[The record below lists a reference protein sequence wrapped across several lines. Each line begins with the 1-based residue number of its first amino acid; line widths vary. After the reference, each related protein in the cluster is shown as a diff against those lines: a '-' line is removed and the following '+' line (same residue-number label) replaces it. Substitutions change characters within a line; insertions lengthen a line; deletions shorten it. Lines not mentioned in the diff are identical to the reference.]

1 MLLAVLY
8 ALIVTCLSVY
18 GFHSLALAILYLTHR
33 KRAATLSQTVPPL
46 DEAALPSVTVQVPL
60 YNEMYVVERVIDA
73 VAALEYPRER
83 IQIQILDDSTDAT
96 TKLAL
101 ARADFYA
108 RQGIDITV
116 LRRPARQGF
125 KAGALA
131 WGLTQAK
138 GEYIAI
144 FDADFCPRPDFL
156 LRTIPHFI
164 ARPRLGMV
172 QTRWSHLNATHSLLT
187 RAQALALD
195 GHFVVEQAGRNFAGL
210 LTSFNGAAGVW
221 RRRCIEEAGG
231 WQDDTL
237 CEDLD
242 LSYRAQLA
250 GWECLYL
257 PSVDAPAELPPQI
270 AAFKLQQAR
279 WAQGSIQV
287 LRKLGG
293 ATLRSRRLKWT
304 QKVMGLLHL
313 SNYLP
318 FPLILLALLLSLPL
332 LLVSEPQRFTPD
344 WVGLA
349 FLGPLLVYSL
359 SQKQLYRRWWLNM
372 LVFPLLVLIGIGI
385 AWNNTKGVW
394 RGLVGQ
400 KDEFARTPKFRL
412 EGKGEHRINNCY
424 ALPLSDS
431 VVGEIALMFYAL
443 IAVMV
448 ARITGQKE
456 LLPILWLH
464 VISFGTVAGLEIV
477 QTAAYK
483 ATSRHAVPPQMPDS
497 SFRRNGRAHVA
508 Q

>member
-1 MLLAVLY
+1 MFLAVLY
-8 ALIVTCLSVY
+8 ALVVVCLSLY
-18 GFHSLALAILYLTHR
+18 GFHSLTLAILYLTHR
-33 KRAATLSQTVPPL
+33 KRGAALLQTAPPL
-46 DEAALPSVTVQVPL
+46 CEAALPSVTVQVPL

-73 VAALEYPRER
+73 VAALDYPRER
-83 IQIQILDDSTDAT
+83 LQIQILDDSTDAT
-96 TKLAL
+96 TALAL
-101 ARADFYA
+101 ARADFYS

-116 LRRPARQGF
+116 LRRPTRQGF

-131 WGLTQAK
+131 WGLSQAK

-156 LRTIPHFI
+156 LRTIPHFV

-172 QTRWSHLNATHSLLT
+172 QTRWSHLNADHSLLT
-187 RAQALALD
+187 RAQALAID
-195 GHFVVEQAGRNFAGL
+195 GHFVVEQVGRNFAGL
-210 LTSFNGAAGVW
+210 LTSFNGAGGVW

-293 ATLRSRRLKWT
+293 AILRSRRLKWT

-313 SNYLP
+313 SNYLA
-318 FPLILLALLLSLPL
+318 FPLIVLALLLSLPL
-332 LLVSEPQRFTPD
+332 LLVPDSQRFTLD
-344 WVGLA
+344 WLGLA

-359 SQKQLYRRWWLNM
+359 SQKQLYRRWWLKM
-372 LVFPLLVLIGIGI
+372 LVFPLLVLIGIGV
-385 AWNNTKGVW
+385 AWNNAKAVW

-400 KDEFARTPKFRL
+400 EDEFARTPKFRL
-412 EGKGEHRINNCY
+412 EGKGERWAGSSY
-424 ALPLSDS
+424 SLPLSDS
-431 VVGEIALMFYAL
+431 VVGEVALMLYAL
-443 IAVMV
+443 V
-448 ARITGQKE
+448 AAIMARVTGQE
-456 LLPILWLH
+456 GMLPILWLH
-464 VISFGTVAGLEIV
+464 AISFGAVAGLEIA

-483 ATSRHAVPPQMPDS
+483 TTSRRAVPPKMPGG
-497 SFRRNGRAHVA
+497 SFRRSGRVHAA